1 MGKIRESLV
10 GPEDLMTGA
19 AVDAASESGDR
30 DLTNSTPTGW
40 PLLRFSRRAM
50 ASDFEISFNRGQ
62 YPQAAEAALA
72 ALDEVERLESV
83 LSAFQSESEISR
95 INRDA
100 ARQALATSSEV
111 WNLLKRCQQ
120 LAQETDGAVDMT
132 ASTLWRLW
140 GFAKREGKVP
150 SQEEIAAALQ
160 NVGQRFVLL
169 DDLCHQRDPAETCG
183 VRSAA
188 CGVEDKNNSG
198 LPTAQSVRF
207 TKPGVEISLGCIGK
221 GAALDSAAGKLRDL
235 EIEHALLHG
244 GRSSILAIGGR
255 MQERW
260 SQSAQQRFPP
270 HVSGTL
276 LEPTRDR
283 SVGWTVGISH
293 PIRPG
298 PCAGGTSRRI
308 AEVRLAGMNGA
319 GGTEA
324 LGTSG
329 SQHQFFI
336 HQGKRYS
343 HIIDPRSDKPAEGL
357 LLATVIA
364 PTAALADALSTAFYV
379 LQPEQ
384 TAEYCRRHPGVAA
397 LLVLPGE
404 SPFDNVIS
412 HDCRILHFGF
422 EQNQIRF
429 FCQTRNGV

>member
-1 MGKIRESLV
+1 MS
-10 GPEDLMTGA
+10 GA

-30 DLTNSTPTGW
+30 DSTDAASTAW
-40 PLLRFSRRAM
+40 PLLRLTRSAM

-62 YPQAAEAALA
+62 YPQATEAALA

-83 LSAFQSESEISR
+83 LSAFQRESEISR

-100 ARQALATSSEV
+100 SRQAVATSPEV
-111 WNLLKRCQQ
+111 WNLLKLCQQ
-120 LAQETDGAVDMT
+120 LSQETDGAVDMT

-150 SQEEIAAALQ
+150 SQEEIAAAMQ
-160 NVGQRFVLL
+160 NVGQRFVQL
-169 DDLCHQRDPAETCG
+169 DDMRRRRDPAETCG
-183 VRSAA
+183 VRSAE
-188 CGVEDKNNSG
+188 CGVEDQNDSG
-198 LPTAQSVRF
+198 LQTTQSVRF

-244 GRSSILAIGGR
+244 GRSSILAVGGR
-255 MQERW
+255 MQEIW
-260 SQSAQQRFPP
+260 PQTSQKNFPVG
-270 HVSGTL
+270 VSGTL
-276 LEPTRDR
+276 LEPTCDR
-283 SVGWTVGISH
+283 SVGWTIGISH

-336 HQGKRYS
+336 HRGKRYS
-343 HIIDPRSDKPAEGL
+343 HIIDPRSGKPAEGVL
-357 LLATVIA
+357 MATVIA

-379 LQPEQ
+379 LHPEQ

-397 LLVLPGE
+397 LLVLPGAT
-404 SPFDNVIS
+404 DVN
-412 HDCRILHFGF
+412 DCRIVHFGF
-422 EQNQIRF
+422 GQNQIRF
-429 FCQTRNGV
+429 L